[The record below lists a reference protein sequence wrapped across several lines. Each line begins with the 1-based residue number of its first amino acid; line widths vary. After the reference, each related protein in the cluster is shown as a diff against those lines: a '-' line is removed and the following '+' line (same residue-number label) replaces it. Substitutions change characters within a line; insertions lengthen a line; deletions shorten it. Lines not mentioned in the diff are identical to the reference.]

1 MLKGHVFKKQIFG
14 NQIFAL
20 FINTFLNGQNG
31 VSNDY
36 ENGMKV
42 TASGSTL
49 TVQSGAVC
57 IQGRFLEEDTSTQ
70 ISAGTD
76 AMYCKLVIEI
86 NLSLDNTE
94 NEFKQ
99 ASYKIVKSSSG
110 YPTLTQNDI
119 VKNNEGIYQY
129 ELARFRTTA
138 NGITDLQDMRTFLD
152 FDSIYSAIQTEYR
165 AKLSELEQEL
175 ASVEDGSAYLLKEK
189 REILYENN
197 DVRIE
202 LVKVGGLCTIIA
214 YTKSTISS
222 HLNYSFSIPDNCKP
236 KNQDFYYNK
245 QSDVDYADNTGT
257 TFRAYSAL
265 AISKNSTSYFE
276 INSLDGVNHHFYNSL
291 SYYIDS

>member
-70 ISAGTD
+70 ILAGTD
-76 AMYCKLVIEI
+76 SMYCKLVIEI

-119 VKNNEGIYQY
+119 VRNNEGIYQY

-152 FDSIYSAIQTEYR
+152 FNSIYSAIQTEYR
-165 AKLSELEQEL
+165 AKLSELEQKL
-175 ASVEDGSAYLLKEK
+175 ASVEDGSAYILKET

-202 LVKVGGLCTIIA
+202 LVKI
-214 YTKSTISS
+214 
-222 HLNYSFSIPDNCKP
+222 
-236 KNQDFYYNK
+236 
-245 QSDVDYADNTGT
+245 
-257 TFRAYSAL
+257 
-265 AISKNSTSYFE
+265 
-276 INSLDGVNHHFYNSL
+276 
-291 SYYIDS
+291 

>member
-70 ISAGTD
+70 ILAGTD
-76 AMYCKLVIEI
+76 SMYCKLVIEI

-99 ASYKIVKSSSG
+99 ASYNK
-110 YPTLTQNDI
+110 
-119 VKNNEGIYQY
+119 
-129 ELARFRTTA
+129 
-138 NGITDLQDMRTFLD
+138 M
-152 FDSIYSAIQTEYR
+152 
-165 AKLSELEQEL
+165 
-175 ASVEDGSAYLLKEK
+175 
-189 REILYENN
+189 IL
-197 DVRIE
+197 
-202 LVKVGGLCTIIA
+202 
-214 YTKSTISS
+214 
-222 HLNYSFSIPDNCKP
+222 
-236 KNQDFYYNK
+236 
-245 QSDVDYADNTGT
+245 
-257 TFRAYSAL
+257 
-265 AISKNSTSYFE
+265 
-276 INSLDGVNHHFYNSL
+276 
-291 SYYIDS
+291 

>member
-31 VSNDY
+31 VSNNY
-36 ENGMKV
+36 KNGMQV

-76 AMYCKLVIEI
+76 TSYCKLVIEI

-129 ELARFRTTA
+129 ELARFKTTA
-138 NGITDLQDMRTFLD
+138 NGITNLQDMRTFLD
-152 FDSIYSAIQTEYR
+152 FNSIYSAIQTEYR

-175 ASVEDGSAYLLKEK
+175 ASVEDGSAYILKET

-202 LVKVGGLCTIIA
+202 LVKVGKLCTIIA

-222 HLNYSFSIPDNCKP
+222 HLMYDFNIPESYKP

-245 QSDVDYADNTGT
+245 QTDVDYADNTGT
-257 TFRAYSAL
+257 TFKAYSTL

-276 INSLDGVNHHFYNSL
+276 VKSLDDVHHHFYNSL